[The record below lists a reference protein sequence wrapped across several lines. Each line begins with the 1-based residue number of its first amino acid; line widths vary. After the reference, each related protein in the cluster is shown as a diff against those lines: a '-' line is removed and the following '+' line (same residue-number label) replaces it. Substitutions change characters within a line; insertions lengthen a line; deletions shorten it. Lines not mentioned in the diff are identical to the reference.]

1 MHRIFFWPNQRYT
14 FILYLSMLYVIIFLG
29 LLFGGIGLILT
40 ESNAKSLLAGYNTMN
55 EEDRRGFD
63 IKGYVPLFRRFHL
76 FLGLSFLAGGCG
88 LYYLVDLDAAGVFL
102 GVYPIVAYIYFL
114 WASRRFFRGRSG
126 GAGGSKV
133 AGSTARGSSTIKYSK
148 IGIWV
153 LIGSL
158 VFVLGLMVAGY
169 KEDRLT
175 VVAAAGNQ
183 AATVNQT
190 ASEGQSVSLRIGGM
204 YGETIPLSN
213 IESIVLL
220 DTLPRITFR
229 ENGFAL
235 GRISKG
241 YFRTADKERVKLILN
256 TKTPPYI
263 LITKTNS
270 RKIYYSARSA
280 STLEQFRQ
288 KTETLNLIQ
297 E

>member
-1 MHRIFFWPNQRYT
+1 MIFVV
-14 FILYLSMLYVIIFLG
+14 LFLG
-29 LLFGGIGLILT
+29 FLFLAIGRLLTVG
-40 ESNAKSLLAGYNTMN
+40 NARFLLAGYNTMS
-55 EEDRRGFD
+55 EEERQGFD
-63 IKGYVPLFRRFHL
+63 LEGYVPFFRRFHL

-114 WASRRFFRGRSG
+114 WASRRFYRNGE
-126 GAGGSKV
+126 AGGSKV

-256 TKTPPYI
+256 ARKPPYI
-263 LITKTNS
+263 LITKTNG